1 MKVLAV
7 IALKAQYRLDVLLDV
22 AGLARSTFFYRQA
35 QLRRPDPKAA
45 LKAAVTRAFEKNHRR
60 YGHRRVHR
68 VLVDAGWRVA
78 KWMAPSESARS
89 PSSTRRRGAWS
100 PCSARRRPQ

>member
-1 MKVLAV
+1 VKVLAV

-45 LKAAVTRAFEKNHRR
+45 LKAAVTSAFENNHRR

-68 VLVDAGWRVA
+68 VLVEAGWRVA
-78 KWMAPSESARS
+78 WLARR
-89 PSSTRRRGAWS
+89 SSTVKRSCVDRT
-100 PCSARRRPQ
+100 RRPR